1 MGRFLVM
8 CTLLADALGLF
19 ASYAAGVCLFP
30 ALGSILPGWL
40 SWLRDLCIHLYQA
53 PLLWMSLILHMPS
66 AVPLALL
73 RDPGLTWSI
82 AYLGA
87 HLWYLAR
94 HLLRR
99 YRETDLARPH
109 PGAPGGR
116 RWETVQRRYQDY
128 REALQRFRP
137 AIPLKTPPTFR
148 FFTRKPNRDTRS
160 ELEWWGYVL
169 VIDQALLSPERQQEL
184 APGLA
189 HQLAYYNSEDLWFRG
204 FLDCYPDRFS
214 WLQCACGIFLWLPTL
229 LKVCVWPTV
238 YWRGRV
244 LAADRFA
251 SYCGQGYLLYRQLRT
266 QGEAEER
273 RSFWSPDPLR
283 AERIEHLEALL
294 GTEYAWMERQGIA
307 QLVQPPA
314 LPPVQAPRQLRGG

>member
-1 MGRFLVM
+1 
-8 CTLLADALGLF
+8 
-19 ASYAAGVCLFP
+19 
-30 ALGSILPGWL
+30 
-40 SWLRDLCIHLYQA
+40 
-53 PLLWMSLILHMPS
+53 
-66 AVPLALL
+66 
-73 RDPGLTWSI
+73 
-82 AYLGA
+82 
-87 HLWYLAR
+87 
-94 HLLRR
+94 
-99 YRETDLARPH
+99 
-109 PGAPGGR
+109 
-116 RWETVQRRYQDY
+116 VQRRYQDY

-148 FFTRKPNRDTRS
+148 FFERKGERDARG
-160 ELEWWGYVL
+160 ELGWRGRVL

-214 WLQCACGIFLWLPTL
+214 WLQCASGVFLWLPTL

-273 RSFWSPDPLR
+273 RSFWSPDPLC
-283 AERIEHLEALL
+283 AERIELLEALL
-294 GTEYAWMERQGIA
+294 GTEYVWMERQGIA
-307 QLVQPPA
+307 QLVQPTA
-314 LPPVQAPRQLRGG
+314 LPSAQAPRQLRGG

>member
-19 ASYAAGVCLFP
+19 ASYAAGACLFP
-30 ALGSILPGWL
+30 AMGSILPGWL
-40 SWLRDLCIHLYQA
+40 SWLRDLCAHLYQA
-53 PLLWMSLILHMPS
+53 PFLWMSLIPHMPS

-94 HLLRR
+94 HLSRSS
-99 YRETDLARPH
+99 RETDLARPQ
-109 PGAPGGR
+109 PGSPGGR
-116 RWETVQRRYQDY
+116 RWETVQRRYSDY
-128 REALQRFRP
+128 REAMLRFRP

-148 FFTRKPNRDTRS
+148 FFERKGERDARG
-160 ELEWWGYVL
+160 ELG
-169 VIDQALLSPERQQEL
+169 
-184 APGLA
+184 
-189 HQLAYYNSEDLWFRG
+189 
-204 FLDCYPDRFS
+204 
-214 WLQCACGIFLWLPTL
+214 
-229 LKVCVWPTV
+229 
-238 YWRGRV
+238 WRGRV
-244 LAADRFA
+244 LTADRFA
-251 SYCGQGYLLYRQLRT
+251 SYCGQGYLLYRHLRE
-266 QGEAEER
+266 QGDAEKQ

-283 AERIEHLEALL
+283 EERIEHLEALL

-314 LPPVQAPRQLRGG
+314 LPPAQAPRQLGGG